1 MAARTGPIVAK
12 QDTRSFVGIHVEN
25 LAAVSKALRQ
35 CPLEMQRELK
45 LAMKSV
51 AGIAARRAQ
60 SFAPRASGKLAD
72 SIKPRATL
80 RGAVVGSRLAYAPV
94 IEFGRKAVY
103 PTYVRKLTQQHYLIP
118 AIRAS
123 RAEMVAMMGPVVKH
137 ALDKAMRDQGL
148 RNAA

>member
-1 MAARTGPIVAK
+1 MVAGTGPVVAK
-12 QDTRSFVGIHVEN
+12 QVTRSFVGIHVEN

-51 AGIAARRAQ
+51 AGIAASRAQ
-60 SFAPRASGKLAD
+60 SQAPRASGKLID

-103 PTYVRKLTQQHYLIP
+103 PTYVRTLTQQRYLIP

-123 RAEMVAMMGPVVKH
+123 RAAMAAMIGPAVAR

-148 RNAA
+148 RKAA